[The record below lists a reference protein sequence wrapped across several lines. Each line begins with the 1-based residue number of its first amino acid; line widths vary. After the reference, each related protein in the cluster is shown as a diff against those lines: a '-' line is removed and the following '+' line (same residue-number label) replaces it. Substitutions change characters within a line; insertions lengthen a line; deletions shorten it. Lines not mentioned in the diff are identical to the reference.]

1 MIITL
6 TGTPGTGKTTVS
18 EKLDGFKVIDLTRFV
33 REHGLGEDVEKEFEV
48 DIQQMKDELEKKVG
62 KDEDV
67 IVEGHLSHHFPSDY
81 CVVLRCNP
89 EELEE
94 RLRKRD
100 YSESKIKENIE
111 SEKLDVILTEAVD
124 KQEKIIEVDTTDM
137 NAGETAK
144 EIMRKIEKDE
154 TEYGNTDW
162 TDQI

>member
-18 EKLDGFKVIDLTRFV
+18 EEIDGFKVIDLTRFV
-33 REHGLGEDVEKEFEV
+33 RKHGLGEDVEKEFEV

-67 IVEGHLSHHFPSDY
+67 IVEGHLSHHFTSDY

-89 EELEE
+89 EELEK
-94 RLRKRD
+94 RLKKRD
-100 YSESKIKENIE
+100 YCRAKIEDNLE

-124 KQEKIIEVDTTDM
+124 RQEKIIEVDTTDM
-137 NAGETAK
+137 TAGETAN

-154 TEYGNTDW
+154 TGYGNTDW